1 MKKIFITATGI
12 VLLLLLAVYGLLQ
25 YRQYSSYQNRIHQR
39 ASLIFKINV
48 DHIVKKRGLSN
59 LKSDARGF
67 GVPANIFVY
76 TVSNKSALTFFCSLP
91 VTDTA
96 ELKTYLKKVF
106 KINHFIVNAQGSV
119 WGNNQDQSIKIAYD
133 DRNVVVC
140 YSLLKENVNDIMGEL
155 LEGKSFLTDKDVRIA
170 SLKKED
176 APIVY
181 DFKNY
186 SGQASLEDHRILLT
200 GTFPVEG
207 FGVKGPL
214 NRPAAL
220 AKGLSV
226 NAWVNGDLRRLLTK
240 DIKFK
245 DDVLEKDSLLK
256 YYKGYAAI
264 EIGNPVN
271 QSQSAISYTY
281 NDEFE
286 KVEQEV
292 HKEVKVPEI
301 TLSLKGNTAALVDY
315 LQMKRVIDSD
325 NQLNKELFPLYEVYG
340 KYDNR
345 MLQFST
351 NKARPITFAPVTTP
365 YFLFA
370 ELDFDR
376 LRKQNQFAIFN
387 SYIKDL
393 SSLKVKA
400 IKQNSQVGKVEIELK
415 FNGDLNF

>member
-59 LKSDARGF
+59 LKSGTRGF

-76 TVSNKSALTFFCSLP
+76 TVSNKSAFTFFCSLP

-96 ELKTYLKKVF
+96 ELKVYLKKVF
-106 KINHFIVNAQGSV
+106 RINHFIVNAQGSV

-133 DRNVVVC
+133 NKNVVVC

-155 LEGKSFLTDKDVRIA
+155 LAGKSFLADTADRIVRM
-170 SLKKED
+170 KKEN

-186 SGQASLEDHRILLT
+186 SGQASFADHRILLT
-200 GTFPVEG
+200 GTFPVQA
-207 FGVKGPL
+207 FGVKDSL
-214 NRPAAL
+214 NRPAVV

-226 NAWVNGDLRRLLTK
+226 NTWINGDLSRLLTK
-240 DIKFK
+240 DIRFK
-245 DDVLEKDSLLK
+245 DYILEKDSLLK

-264 EIGNPVN
+264 AVGNPVN

-286 KVEQEV
+286 KVEQVV

-301 TLSLKGNTAALVDY
+301 TLSLKGNTAALIDY
-315 LQMKRVIDSD
+315 LQKKRVIDSD

-351 NKARPITFAPVTTP
+351 NKARPITYAPVTTP

-370 ELDFDR
+370 ELDFDQ

-400 IKQNSQVGKVEIELK
+400 IKQNRQVGKVEIELK

>member
-1 MKKIFITATGI
+1 MRKIFITATGV

-25 YRQYSSYQNRIHQR
+25 YRQYSSYQNRIHQQ

-67 GVPANIFVY
+67 GVPANIFIY
-76 TVSNKSALTFFCSLP
+76 TVTNKSALTFFCSLP
-91 VTDTA
+91 VTDTV
-96 ELKTYLKKVF
+96 ELKTYLKKAF
-106 KINHFIVNAQGSV
+106 RINHFIVNAQGSV

-133 DRNVVVC
+133 DRNVVFC

-155 LEGKSFLTDKDVRIA
+155 LAGKSFLADTADRIVR
-170 SLKKED
+170 LKKEG

-186 SGQASLEDHRILLT
+186 SGQASLADHHILLT

-207 FGVKGPL
+207 FGVTDSLKC
-214 NRPAAL
+214 PAAL

-226 NAWVNGDLRRLLTK
+226 NAWINGNLSGLLTK
-240 DIKFK
+240 DIRFK
-245 DDVLEKDSLLK
+245 DYILEKDSLLK
-256 YYKGYAAI
+256 YYKGYAAM
-264 EIGNPVN
+264 EVGNSVN
-271 QSQSAISYTY
+271 QSQSVISYTF

-286 KVEQEV
+286 QVEQV
-292 HKEVKVPEI
+292 VQKEVKVPEI
-301 TLSLKGNTAALVDY
+301 TLSFKGNTSPLVHY
-315 LQMKRVIDSD
+315 LQKQRVIGSD

-345 MLQFST
+345 ELQFST
-351 NKARPITFAPVTTP
+351 NKARPIASATVITP

-370 ELDFDR
+370 ELDFDQ
-376 LRKQNQFAIFN
+376 LSKHNQFTIFN

-393 SSLKVKA
+393 SALKVKA
-400 IKQNSQVGKVEIELK
+400 IKQNREVGKVEIELK
-415 FNGDLNF
+415 FNGDINF

>member
-1 MKKIFITATGI
+1 MKKIFIAATGLI
-12 VLLLLLAVYGLLQ
+12 LLLLLAVYGLLQ

-59 LKSDARGF
+59 LKSDSRGF

-76 TVSNKSALTFFCSLP
+76 TVNNKSALTFFCSLP

-106 KINHFIVNAQGSV
+106 RINHFIVNAQGSV

-133 DRNVVVC
+133 ERNVVVC
-140 YSLLKENVNDIMGEL
+140 YSLVKENVNDIMGEL
-155 LEGKSFLTDKDVRIA
+155 LAGKNFLADTADRVVR
-170 SLKKED
+170 LKKED

-186 SGQASLEDHRILLT
+186 SGQASFSDHRILLN
-200 GTFPVEG
+200 GMFPVGEP
-207 FGVKGPL
+207 GVPDSCS
-214 NRPAAL
+214 RPAVL

-226 NAWVNGDLRRLLTK
+226 NAWVNGDLSRLLTK

-245 DDVLEKDSLLK
+245 DYVLEKDSLLK

-264 EIGNPVN
+264 EVGNPVN
-271 QSQSAISYTY
+271 QSQSVISYTY

-286 KVEQEV
+286 KVEQV
-292 HKEVKVPEI
+292 VQKEVKVPEI
-301 TLSLKGNTAALVDY
+301 TLSLKGNTSALVHY
-315 LQMKRVIDSD
+315 LQKQRVVDSD
-325 NQLNKELFPLYEVYG
+325 HQLNKELFPLYEVYAQ
-340 KYDNR
+340 YDNR
-345 MLQFST
+345 ALQFST
-351 NKARPITFAPVTTP
+351 HKARPMSSATVTTP

-370 ELDFDR
+370 ELDFDQ
-376 LRKQNQFAIFN
+376 LRKNNQFAVFN

-393 SSLKVKA
+393 SSLHVKA
-400 IKQNSQVGKVEIELK
+400 SRQNHRAGKVELELK
-415 FNGDLNF
+415 FNKEISF

>member
-91 VTDTA
+91 VTDTT
-96 ELKTYLKKVF
+96 ELNTYLKKVF
-106 KINHFIVNAQGSV
+106 KINHFVVNAQGSV

-133 DRNVVVC
+133 DRNVVIC
-140 YSLLKENVNDIMGEL
+140 YSLIKENVNDIIGEL
-155 LEGKSFLTDKDVRIA
+155 LEGKSFLADTADRVVR
-170 SLKKED
+170 LKKED

-186 SGQASLEDHRILLT
+186 SGQASFANHRILLT

-207 FGVKGPL
+207 FGATDAL
-214 NRPAAL
+214 NRPAGL
-220 AKGLSV
+220 AKGLSI
-226 NAWVNGDLRRLLTK
+226 NAWINGDLSKLLTK
-240 DIKFK
+240 DIRFK
-245 DDVLEKDSLLK
+245 DYVLEKDSLLK

-264 EIGNPVN
+264 EVGNPVN

-286 KVEQEV
+286 KVEQVV

-301 TLSLKGNTAALVDY
+301 TLSLKGNTAAMVDY
-315 LQMKRVIDSD
+315 LQKKRVIDSD
-325 NQLNKELFPLYEVYG
+325 NQLNKELFPLFEVYG

-345 MLQFST
+345 ALQFST
-351 NKARPITFAPVTTP
+351 NKARPIKFAALTTA

-370 ELDFDR
+370 ELDFDQ

-400 IKQNSQVGKVEIELK
+400 IKQNRQVGKVEIELK
-415 FNGDLNF
+415 FNGGLNF

>member
-59 LKSDARGF
+59 LKSDTRGF

-76 TVSNKSALTFFCSLP
+76 TVNNKSAFTFFCSLP

-96 ELKTYLKKVF
+96 ELKAYLKKVF
-106 KINHFIVNAQGSV
+106 RINHFIVNAQGPV

-133 DRNVVVC
+133 DKNVVVC
-140 YSLLKENVNDIMGEL
+140 YSLLKEDVNDIMGEL
-155 LEGKSFLTDKDVRIA
+155 LAGKSFLADTADRVVR
-170 SLKKED
+170 LKKES

-186 SGQASLEDHRILLT
+186 SGQASFAHHRILLT

-207 FGVKGPL
+207 FGVTASL

-226 NAWVNGDLRRLLTK
+226 NAWINGNLSRLLTK
-240 DIKFK
+240 DIRFK
-245 DDVLEKDSLLK
+245 DYVLEKDSLLK

-264 EIGNPVN
+264 AIGNPVK

-286 KVEQEV
+286 KVEQVV

-301 TLSLKGNTAALVDY
+301 TLSLKGNTTALVHY
-315 LQMKRVIDSD
+315 LQKQRIIDPD

-340 KYDNR
+340 KYDDR
-345 MLQFST
+345 ALQFST
-351 NKARPITFAPVTTP
+351 NKARPVAFAPVTTP

-370 ELDFDR
+370 ELDFDQ
-376 LRKQNQFAIFN
+376 LRKQNQFAVFN

-393 SSLKVKA
+393 SSLKMKA
-400 IKQNSQVGKVEIELK
+400 VKQNHQAGKVEIELK
-415 FNGDLNF
+415 FNGDINF

>member
-1 MKKIFITATGI
+1 MKKIFVAATGI
-12 VLLLLLAVYGLLQ
+12 VLLLLLAVYSLLQ
-25 YRQYSSYQNRIHQR
+25 YRQYSSYQNRIHQH

-91 VTDTA
+91 VTDTI
-96 ELKTYLKKVF
+96 ELKAYLKKVF
-106 KINHFIVNAQGSV
+106 KINHFIINAQGSV

-155 LEGKSFLTDKDVRIA
+155 LAGKSFLADTADRIVR
-170 SLKKED
+170 LKKEN

-186 SGQASLEDHRILLT
+186 SGQASFADHCILLT
-200 GTFPVEG
+200 GTFPAAG
-207 FGVKGPL
+207 FGVTDVL

-226 NAWVNGDLRRLLTK
+226 NAWVNGDLSKLLTK
-240 DIKFK
+240 DIRFK
-245 DDVLEKDSLLK
+245 DYVLERDSLLK

-264 EIGNPVN
+264 AVGNPVN
-271 QSQSAISYTY
+271 QSQSVISYTY

-286 KVEQEV
+286 KVEQV
-292 HKEVKVPEI
+292 VQKEVKVPEI
-301 TLSLKGNTAALVDY
+301 TLSLKGNTSSLVHY
-315 LQMKRVIDSD
+315 LQKQRIIGID

-340 KYDNR
+340 QYDNQA
-345 MLQFST
+345 LQFST
-351 NKARPITFAPVTTP
+351 NEAGPMASGLVTTP

-370 ELDFDR
+370 ELDFNQIS
-376 LRKQNQFAIFN
+376 KQNQFPVLN
-387 SYIKDL
+387 TYIKDL

-400 IKQNSQVGKVEIELK
+400 IRQNHRVGKVELELK
-415 FNGDLNF
+415 FNREISF